1 MSYEVP
7 LPSPE
12 LLQRR
17 PILHAAELHRYLE
30 SRGLRPLAVVVDNA
44 NARVVVYFERELGD
58 SEKKLLFE
66 VVQEFYR
73 KHAGLEK

>member
-7 LPSPE
+7 LPSPDE
-12 LLQRR
+12 LQRK
-17 PILHAAELHRYLE
+17 PILHATELHRHLE
-30 SRGLRPLAVVVDNA
+30 SRGFKPLAVVVDNA
-44 NARVVVYFERELGD
+44 NARVRVYFERELGD

-66 VVQEFYR
+66 IVLEFYR

>member
-17 PILHAAELHRYLE
+17 PILHDSELHRHLE
-30 SRGLRPLAVVVDNA
+30 SMGLRPIAVVVDNA
-44 NARVVVYFERELGD
+44 GARVRVHFEREL
-58 SEKKLLFE
+58 SEEERKRLFE
-66 VVQEFYR
+66 AVLEFYR
-73 KHAGLEK
+73 KHIGVEE